1 MYFTY
6 DSEADAGYVRFR
18 PKSPGQ
24 VAYTR
29 SIDEDRNVDYD
40 ANDEPVGVE
49 FLNMSDGVRVSGLPR
64 ADEIRELIAA
74 LRVAA

>member
-6 DSEADAGYVRFR
+6 DSEADAGYIRFR
-18 PKSPGQ
+18 SKSPGQ

-29 SIDEDRNVDYD
+29 SIDENRNVDYD
-40 ANDEPVGVE
+40 SSDEPVGVE
-49 FLNMSDGVRVSGLPR
+49 FLNMSDGVRVDGLPR
-64 ADEIRELIAA
+64 AEEIRDLIAA